1 MSDVTTLREA
11 LRRSRANLF
20 APIEGLSEEQFR
32 RSADGGAEWS
42 IATHLAHLLRCE
54 RMLVERSLRAL
65 SEDEPAVR
73 STGITNDED
82 PTLAQRLA
90 VPQIIH
96 GMQASRRDVQSLLE
110 HIDDDALTRAIVH
123 ERLGR
128 VTVGEMIKKM
138 AVHEQEHAEAVTQLA
153 RQARSAQPVTIP
165 LSPRS

>member
-11 LRRSRANLF
+11 LRSSRARLF

-32 RSADGGAEWS
+32 RNGDGGAEWS

-54 RMLVERSLRAL
+54 RMLVERSQRAL
-65 SEDEPAVR
+65 REDDPAVR
-73 STGITNDED
+73 STGITNDDD
-82 PTLAQRLA
+82 PALAQRLA

-96 GMQASRRDVQSLLE
+96 GMQASRRDVQLFLDD
-110 HIDDDALTRAIVH
+110 IDDAGLTRAILH

-128 VTVGEMIKKM
+128 VTVGEMIEKM

-153 RQARSAQPVTIP
+153 RQARSAQRVTIP